1 MIQRQPNSTDVI
13 AALNFEPHV
22 EGGYY
27 RRHSD
32 ILDYFH
38 RGDAIEYNLIHA
50 YGSLQTLVM
59 SSDVLAG
66 QQFLMHVPGRIWKA
80 SRLLEGSNGF
90 GLISVVVSP
99 GFEFADLEIGD
110 RKELT
115 ARFPQHGALIEELTR
130 GDE

>member
-1 MIQRQPNSTDVI
+1 MIQRQPNSTDAI

-50 YGSLQTLVM
+50 YGSCF
-59 SSDVLAG
+59 SWPAISDARTG
-66 QQFLMHVPGRIWKA
+66 Q
-80 SRLLEGSNGF
+80 
-90 GLISVVVSP
+90 
-99 GFEFADLEIGD
+99 DLESITIAGRLEWFWLD
-110 RKELT
+110 QRSCIT
-115 ARFPQHGALIEELTR
+115 GV
-130 GDE
+130 